1 MTNSMTNLLAAD
13 PTLSVG
19 GGKVES
25 QRALH
30 GKLMEI
36 DLGEEARARNIAETE
51 RARRRLEGQIM
62 EEEED
67 ADGRRKKVRLGPD
80 GKPWRSRNRRDSDA
94 LKRDQQVEEFLR
106 ENRLDVYDVP
116 SDQPEYATNMDD
128 DEMAADDRIAEEFRR
143 DFMDAMSQRHR
154 RRRPAVNATARPS
167 ARNQDSEILK
177 GPKLGGSRN
186 ARAAMREKL
195 LREQEQQKRR

>member
-1 MTNSMTNLLAAD
+1 MCVAT
-13 PTLSVG
+13 V
-19 GGKVES
+19 
-25 QRALH
+25 
-30 GKLMEI
+30 
-36 DLGEEARARNIAETE
+36 
-51 RARRRLEGQIM
+51 
-62 EEEED
+62 
-67 ADGRRKKVRLGPD
+67 
-80 GKPWRSRNRRDSDA
+80 
-94 LKRDQQVEEFLR
+94 
-106 ENRLDVYDVP
+106 DVYDVP